1 MVLTTNKSE
10 ANRFAKLLNTTAKRD
25 TAASYTG
32 DTKNSDNILRQFEKG
47 EFRILVVCGKLLE
60 GYDRKQISVC
70 AIVRKVSRKSKVCI
84 YLSIDRLFSR

>member
-1 MVLTTNKSE
+1 MVLTTNKNE

-25 TAASYTG
+25 IAASYTG
-32 DTKNSDNILRQFEKG
+32 DTQNSDIFQRFQEG
-47 EFRILVVCGKLLE
+47 ELRILVVCGKLLE

>member
-25 TAASYTG
+25 IAASYTG
-32 DTKNSDNILRQFEKG
+32 DTKNSDIFRRFQEEEL
-47 EFRILVVCGKLLE
+47 RILVVCGKLIE